1 LGSKTI
7 GPLANAKYTTF
18 FLGGKKILYIKCI
31 DLTMEQEDYGYGKS
45 VEEMQ
50 KEEEMLSTAFNNSYN
65 YLTNKVTMDYV
76 LHASES
82 EFGFVLAHNTHVGP
96 TKIELENMILH
107 FIETEEYEKCAVLK
121 GILNEEY
128 PESINESLEEWL

>member
-1 LGSKTI
+1 MKRCKKRRRC
-7 GPLANAKYTTF
+7 LA
-18 FLGGKKILYIKCI
+18 
-31 DLTMEQEDYGYGKS
+31 
-45 VEEMQ
+45 
-50 KEEEMLSTAFNNSYN
+50 TAFNNSYN

-107 FIETEEYEKCAVLK
+107 FIETEEYEKMC
-121 GILNEEY
+121 
-128 PESINESLEEWL
+128 ST